1 MTRILLALSLVLV
14 LVSAWFI
21 YSQGILS
28 QVLNPTVVALQVERD
43 IAPKQRVRDE
53 MVRTREIPVSGIAPG
68 TLVFNRDVTKEQI
81 SEILGQSRALARIAK
96 GDLLNGSNFGR
107 APDTWQI
114 RTMASFVG
122 GDPIDSSALEPFVTE
137 TPQEGG
143 LTFPTREEAEAFV
156 NARTNL
162 RAAVALEPGRVIA
175 LGDVASGDGGVV
187 YVLEAV
193 RDLAGGE
200 SLTPAD
206 VRPATVSAT
215 DIPRGAI
222 AFPSRSGADI
232 FVTASQALT
241 LTYEVPAGTTLVAD
255 MVKPGAGRLLNAEL
269 DPATA
274 RPGTLQDLLAL
285 QEQYPFDVKTINLA
299 GGGGNLDVS
308 PSVVLIGAK
317 PVEGDRMDLWVEV
330 SATTGPFANVTLR
343 RFVKGVEIHKV
354 VDPELVI
361 AARTRAEEVATEERS
376 GATPPP
382 NLEEEEPDEARGI
395 FYWANMT
402 RPGGLAIEEAK
413 EDDRLVFVMSA
424 NTPVSD
430 FLGNGVLCRED
441 TCTVSVS
448 ATDDLSVLR
457 EAIARFGAMEEQVA
471 EETVPPAPFS
481 ILDGVSRELEAQM
494 HTEGYLTFED
504 VALWEDS
511 QLQLVEFQL
520 GISRTLALY
529 IRQQARTVVNTPSL
543 ARQELGIADAPT
555 E

>member
-1 MTRILLALSLVLV
+1 MTRILLILSLVLV
-14 LVSAWFI
+14 VVSAWFI

-28 QVLNPTVVALQVERD
+28 QVLNPTVVALRAENDV
-43 IAPKQRVRDE
+43 ALSQRIRPN
-53 MVRTREIPVSGIAPG
+53 MVASQEIPVAELKPG
-68 TLVFNRDVTKEQI
+68 TLVFSRNVTAD
-81 SEILGQSRALARIAK
+81 EIAEVLGAGRALARMAK
-96 GDLLNGSNFGR
+96 GDLLNSSNFGK

-114 RTMASFVG
+114 RTMASFQS
-122 GDPIDSSALEPFVTE
+122 GDPVDSSALESFLTE
-137 TPQEGG
+137 TPQEGA
-143 LTFPTREEAEAFV
+143 LTFPTRAAADAFV
-156 NARTNL
+156 GERDTL
-162 RAAVALEPGRVIA
+162 RAARELEPGRVIG
-175 LGDVASGDGGVV
+175 LDDVSSGDGGVV
-187 YVLEAV
+187 YTLQTI
-193 RDLAGGE
+193 RDLSVGD

-206 VRPATVSAT
+206 VRASTVPST
-215 DIPRGAI
+215 EIPRGAI

-241 LTYEVPAGTTLVAD
+241 LTYDVPAGTTLVAD
-255 MVKPGAGRLLNAEL
+255 MLKPGSGRLSDTEL
-269 DPATA
+269 DPSTT
-274 RPGTLQDLLAL
+274 RPGTLQDLLTL
-285 QEQYPFDVKTINLA
+285 QEQFPFEVKTINLV
-299 GGGGNLDVS
+299 GGRPNLDVA
-308 PSVVLIGAK
+308 PSVVLIGSR
-317 PVEGDRMDLWVEV
+317 PVEGDRMDLWLEV
-330 SATTGPFANVTLR
+330 SATTGPFASVTLR

-361 AARTRAEEVATEERS
+361 SARTRAEEVATEERS

-413 EDDRLVFVMSA
+413 EDDRLAFVMSA

-448 ATDDLSVLR
+448 ATEDLAILR
-457 EAIARFGAMEEQVA
+457 DAVARFNSMEEQVA

-481 ILDGVSRELEAQM
+481 IMDGVSQELEAQM
-494 HTEGYLTFED
+494 HTENYLTFED
-504 VALWEDS
+504 VALWEDGS
-511 QLQLVEFQL
+511 LQLVEFQL

-529 IRQQARTVVNTPSL
+529 IRQQARTIVNTPRM

>member
-28 QVLNPTVVALQVERD
+28 QVLNPTVVALRVERD
-43 IAPKQRVRDE
+43 VAPLQRIRDE
-53 MVRTREIPVSGIAPG
+53 MVVKTQIPVSSIKPG
-68 TLVFNRDVTKEQI
+68 TVVFNRDVTKEQI
-81 SEILGQSRALARIAK
+81 ADILGQSRALARIKK
-96 GDLLNGSNFGR
+96 GDLLNGTNFGR
-107 APDTWQI
+107 AADTWQI
-114 RTMASFVG
+114 RTMASFAN
-122 GDPIDSSALEPFVTE
+122 GDPIDGSALEPFVTE

-156 NARTNL
+156 NGRTNL
-162 RAAVALEPGRVIA
+162 RAALALEPGRVIA
-175 LGDVASGDGGVV
+175 LDDVASGDGGVV
-187 YVLEAV
+187 YVLETV
-193 RDLAGGE
+193 RDLSGGE
-200 SLTPAD
+200 SLTSAD

-232 FVTASQALT
+232 FVTASQSLT

-255 MVKPGAGRLLNAEL
+255 MVKPGSGRLLDTEL

-285 QEQYPFDVKTINLA
+285 QEQYPFDVKTINLV
-299 GGGGNLDVS
+299 GGRGNLNVA
-308 PSVVLIGAK
+308 PSVVLIGSK
-317 PVEGDRMDLWVEV
+317 PVEGDKMDLWVEV
-330 SATTGPFANVTLR
+330 SATTGPFANITLR

-361 AARTRAEEVATEERS
+361 AARVRADELATKELS
-376 GATPPP
+376 GATPPK
-382 NLEEEEPDEARGI
+382 NLEEEEPDDARGI

-448 ATDDLSVLR
+448 ATDNLAIVR
-457 EAIARFGAMEEQVA
+457 GAIEAFGRMEEQVA

-481 ILDGVSRELEAQM
+481 IMDGVSQELEAQM

-504 VALWEDS
+504 VALWEDVN
-511 QLQLVEFQL
+511 LQRIEFSL
-520 GISRTLALY
+520 GISRTLTLY
-529 IRQQARTVVNTPSL
+529 IREQARSIVNTPRA
-543 ARQELGIADAPT
+543 ARQELGIAEAPT

>member
-28 QVLNPTVVALQVERD
+28 QVLNPTVVALRLERD
-43 IAPKQRVRDE
+43 VAPLQRIRDE
-53 MVRTREIPVSGIAPG
+53 MVVTTQIPVSSITPG
-68 TLVFNRDVTKEQI
+68 TVVFNRDVTKEQI
-81 SEILGQSRALARIAK
+81 ADILGQSRALARIKK
-96 GDLLNGSNFGR
+96 GDLLNGTNFGR
-107 APDTWQI
+107 ASDTWQI
-114 RTMASFVG
+114 RTMASFAN
-122 GDPIDSSALEPFVTE
+122 GDPIDASALEPFVTE

-143 LTFPTREEAEAFV
+143 LTFPTREAAEAFV
-156 NARTNL
+156 NGRTNL
-162 RAAVALEPGRVIA
+162 RAALALEPGRVIA
-175 LGDVASGDGGVV
+175 LDDVASGDGGVV
-187 YVLEAV
+187 YILETV
-193 RDLAGGE
+193 RDLSGGE

-215 DIPRGAI
+215 EIPRGAI

-232 FVTASQALT
+232 FVTASQSLT

-255 MVKPGAGRLLNAEL
+255 MVKPGSGRLLDTEL

-285 QEQYPFDVKTINLA
+285 QEQYPFDVKTINLV
-299 GGGGNLDVS
+299 GGRGNLNVV
-308 PSVVLIGAK
+308 PSVVLIGSK
-317 PVEGDRMDLWVEV
+317 PVEGDKMDLWVEV
-330 SATTGPFANVTLR
+330 SATTGPFANITLR

-361 AARTRAEEVATEERS
+361 AARVRADELATKELS
-376 GATPPP
+376 GATPPKT
-382 NLEEEEPDEARGI
+382 LEEQEPDDARGI

-448 ATDDLSVLR
+448 ATGNLAVVRS
-457 EAIARFGAMEEQVA
+457 AIEMFGRMEEQVA
-471 EETVPPAPFS
+471 EETVPPSPFS
-481 ILDGVSRELEAQM
+481 IMDGVSQELEAQM

-504 VALWEDS
+504 VALWEDIN
-511 QLQLVEFQL
+511 LQRIEFSL
-520 GISRTLALY
+520 GISRTLTLY
-529 IRQQARTVVNTPSL
+529 IREQARSIVNTPKL
-543 ARQELGIADAPT
+543 ARQELGIADTPT